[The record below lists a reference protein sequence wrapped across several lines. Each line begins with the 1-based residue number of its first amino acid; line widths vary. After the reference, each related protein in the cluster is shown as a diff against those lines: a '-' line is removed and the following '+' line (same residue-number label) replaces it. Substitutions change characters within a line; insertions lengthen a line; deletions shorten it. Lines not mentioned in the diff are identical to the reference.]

1 MQNFD
6 ETLSWPAED
15 YSRVPYRVFTDQEI
29 FEREQERIW
38 KGPVWNYLALEAEI
52 PKPGDFLV
60 TYVGDTPVVVNRAE
74 DGSIHAWVNRC
85 AHRGTMVVREP
96 RGNRTSHTC
105 VYHHWC
111 YDLKGNLIGV
121 PFQKGSQGQGGMPE
135 SFKKEDHG
143 LQTYTIATY
152 RGVIFGA
159 TRPDVEPLEDY
170 LDEPACKMLDRLFRK
185 DIEILGYMRQRMP
198 ANWKVYWENLNDG
211 YHAGLLHQ
219 LPVVFGIHRITQE
232 GGITLD
238 KRQRHGWS
246 YVLYDSDDEDAI
258 HEGYDGTGI
267 YDEGFTLNDRSV
279 VDFIDEENDREVLN
293 MLNVFPSVFFQ
304 QLSNTLATRQIR
316 PKNSGEFELY
326 WTYFGYTDDTPELRR
341 ARMQQ
346 GNMVGPAG
354 YVSLEDGESGV
365 LIQRAVQRQGEFH
378 SVVEMGGTGP
388 VENQTNLVTEVPI
401 RGFWRHYCEMMG
413 FNTKQV
419 RSAAE

>member
-29 FEREQERIW
+29 FDREQELIW

-52 PKPGDFLV
+52 PNPGDFLV

-111 YDLKGNLIGV
+111 YDLEGNLIGV

-135 SFKKEDHG
+135 SFNKEDHG
-143 LQTYTIATY
+143 LQKYQVETYK
-152 RGVIFGA
+152 GVIFGA

-170 LDEPACKMLDRLFRK
+170 LDEPSRSMLDRLFRK

-246 YVLYDSDDEDAI
+246 YVLYDSDDEEAI
-258 HEGYDGTGI
+258 HEGYDETGI
-267 YDEGFTLNDRSV
+267 YDEGFTLNDRSL
-279 VDFIDEENDREVLN
+279 VDFIDEENDREVPEHAERLPQRV
-293 MLNVFPSVFFQ
+293 LP
-304 QLSNTLATRQIR
+304 TA
-316 PKNSGEFELY
+316 FEHL
-326 WTYFGYTDDTPELRR
+326 GDAPD
-341 ARMQQ
+341 
-346 GNMVGPAG
+346 PAK
-354 YVSLEDGESGV
+354 EP
-365 LIQRAVQRQGEFH
+365 R
-378 SVVEMGGTGP
+378 
-388 VENQTNLVTEVPI
+388 
-401 RGFWRHYCEMMG
+401 
-413 FNTKQV
+413 
-419 RSAAE
+419 

>member
-29 FEREQERIW
+29 FDREQERIW
-38 KGPVWNYLALEAEI
+38 KGPVWNYLALEAEV
-52 PKPGDFLV
+52 PNPGDFLV

-74 DGSIHAWVNRC
+74 DGSVHAWVNRC

-135 SFKKEDHG
+135 SFNKEDHG
-143 LQTYTIATY
+143 LQKYQVETYK
-152 RGVIFGA
+152 GVIFGA

-170 LDEPACKMLDRLFRK
+170 LDEPSCKMLDRLFRK

-246 YVLYDSDDEDAI
+246 YVLYDSDDEETI
-258 HEGYDGTGI
+258 HEGYDETGI
-267 YDEGFTLNDRSV
+267 YDEGFTLNDRSL

-316 PKNSGEFELY
+316 PKNPGEFELY
-326 WTYFGYTDDTPELRR
+326 WTYFGYKDDTPELRK

-346 GNMVGPAG
+346 VNMVGPAG
-354 YVSLEDGESGV
+354 MISLEDGESGV
-365 LIQRAVQRQGEFH
+365 LIQRAVRRQGEFH
-378 SVVEMGGTGP
+378 STIEMGGVGP

-401 RGFWRHYCEMMG
+401 RGFWRNYCEMMG
-413 FNTKQV
+413 FNTKQI

>member
-1 MQNFD
+1 
-6 ETLSWPAED
+6 
-15 YSRVPYRVFTDQEI
+15 
-29 FEREQERIW
+29 
-38 KGPVWNYLALEAEI
+38 
-52 PKPGDFLV
+52 
-60 TYVGDTPVVVNRAE
+60 
-74 DGSIHAWVNRC
+74 
-85 AHRGTMVVREP
+85 MVVREP

-111 YDLKGNLIGV
+111 YDLEGNLIGV

-135 SFKKEDHG
+135 SFNKEDHG
-143 LQTYTIATY
+143 LQKYQVETYK
-152 RGVIFGA
+152 GVIFGA

-170 LDEPACKMLDRLFRK
+170 LDEPSRSMLDRLFRK

-246 YVLYDSDDEDAI
+246 YVLYDSDDEEAI
-258 HEGYDGTGI
+258 HEGYDETGI
-267 YDEGFTLNDRSV
+267 YDEGFTLNDRSL

-316 PKNSGEFELY
+316 PKNPGEFELY
-326 WTYFGYTDDTPELRR
+326 WTYFGYKDDTPELRK

-346 GNMVGPAG
+346 VNMVGPAG
-354 YVSLEDGESGV
+354 MISLEDGESGV

-378 SVVEMGGTGP
+378 STIEMGGVGP

-413 FNTKQV
+413 FNTKRV